1 VRRRPAARLLV
12 LDGAGRVLLFRF
24 AHVRGALEGFTYW
37 ATPGGEVDPG
47 ESFEQAAVR
56 ELREETGLVVAD
68 VGPEIAR
75 KRFELQLADGERVMA
90 EERYFAIRAP
100 AGALSRDGWTE
111 LEREVMAEH
120 RWWTPQDLARTPDKV
135 FPEDLPAL
143 LQGLPGPA

>member
-1 VRRRPAARLLV
+1 MRRRPAARLIV
-12 LDGAGRVLLFRF
+12 RDDAGRVLLFRF

-56 ELREETGLVVAD
+56 ELREETGLIVTD
-68 VGPEIAR
+68 VGAEIAR
-75 KRFELQLADGERVMA
+75 KTFELQLADGERVIA

-100 AGALSRDGWTE
+100 GAALSQEGWTE

-120 RWWTPQDLARTPDKV
+120 RWWTPAALAETPDKV
-135 FPEDLPAL
+135 FPEDLLRLVDELSGAT
-143 LQGLPGPA
+143 